1 MSKSNMLELT
11 VTVQVEALA
20 QWPNRLQYALEDIG
34 STIVSM
40 PELSEVKGE
49 STEATFRYAIKAVE

>member
-1 MSKSNMLELT
+1 MLELT
-11 VTVQVEALA
+11 VTVQVEVRA
-20 QWPNRLQYALEDIG
+20 QWPERLQCALEDIG

-49 STEATFRYAIKAVE
+49 SSMADVKFQYVLKRVE